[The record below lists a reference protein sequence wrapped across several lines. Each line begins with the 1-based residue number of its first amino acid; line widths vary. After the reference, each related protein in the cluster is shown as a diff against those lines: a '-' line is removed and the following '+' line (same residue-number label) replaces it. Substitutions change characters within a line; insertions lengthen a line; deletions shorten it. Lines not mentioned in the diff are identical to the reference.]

1 METRVTPERAVA
13 IAHTMPLPR
22 KTETIS
28 LDRATGRVLSK
39 PIPSLVDD
47 PRFDNSAM
55 DGFAVRNQDCDG
67 RTTLRIVG
75 ESRAGGSE
83 PPVVGVGEACRIMT
97 GARIPDGADAIV
109 IVEETEEDGDNVVIM
124 GEPRPSF
131 IRRRAENLSIGQ
143 EALPVGAALGPSEIG
158 LAATMGHDRI
168 PVVTKPRIAIVS
180 TGDELAKP
188 GEELAPSEIYESNSY
203 ALAAMVEEMG
213 CTAVRH
219 DAAPD
224 TLDELRRVLD
234 SLTECDAILTSGG
247 VSMGEFDLVRRIMED
262 EGDPL
267 FWKVA
272 MRPGG
277 PPMFGAWKGTPL
289 FALPGN
295 PVSSQVVFHV
305 LVVPWIANSLQYHES
320 LGPRMADRVR
330 VRLLDDVRGAPGKL
344 CLRRIR
350 IETGDNELTGS
361 VHTHQGSGNAHSM
374 VAHNGLTLLPPD
386 TEGKAGEI
394 IDALWCR

>member
-1 METRVTPERAVA
+1 MEARVTPERAVT
-13 IAHTMPLPR
+13 IALTKPLPR
-22 KTETIS
+22 KTETLP
-28 LDRATGRVLSK
+28 LDRATGRVLSE
-39 PIPSLVDD
+39 PLSSLVDD

-55 DGFAVRNQDCDG
+55 DGFAVRKEDCAG

-75 ESRAGGSE
+75 VSRAGGGE
-83 PPVVGVGEACRIMT
+83 PPGVGVGQACRIMT
-97 GARIPDGADAIV
+97 GARMPEGADAIV
-109 IVEETEEDGDNVVIM
+109 VVEETKEDGDNVVIM
-124 GEPRPSF
+124 GEPRPAF
-131 IRRRAENLSIGQ
+131 IRRRAENISIGQ
-143 EALPVGAALGPSEIG
+143 EALPLGAALGPSEIG
-158 LAATMGHDRI
+158 LAATMGHVRI

-224 TLDELRRVLD
+224 TLGELRRVLD
-234 SLTECDAILTSGG
+234 DLSECDAILTSGG
-247 VSMGEFDLVRRIMED
+247 VSMGEFDLVRRVMEE
-262 EGDPL
+262 EGEPL

-320 LGPRMADRVR
+320 MGPRMADRVR

-350 IETGDNELTGS
+350 IEASEDGLVATT
-361 VHTHQGSGNAHSM
+361 HTHQGSGNIHSM

-386 TEGKAGEI
+386 TDGKAGEI
-394 IDALWCR
+394 IDALWLR